1 MGSTEEALRVKTV
14 GVLARGDP
22 TTDQPYDRTTGTGWV
37 AATTK
42 HDYADAQRRGHAV
55 TLLVTETTGA
65 VSPDFAAILRALAA
79 TARRADTHDSTE
91 YGSARASPTAF
102 YPHHLANI
110 SAAIT
115 RSDALTLVNAASSE
129 LFLLAHGI

>member
-1 MGSTEEALRVKTV
+1 MPR
-14 GVLARGDP
+14 
-22 TTDQPYDRTTGTGWV
+22 
-37 AATTK
+37 ATTT
-42 HDYADAQRRGHAV
+42 HDYADAQRRGHSV

-65 VSPDFAAILRALAA
+65 VSSDFAALLRALAA

-91 YGSARASPTAF
+91 YGSARASPASF

-115 RSDALTLVNAASSE
+115 RSDALTLVNAAASE